1 MTFGRRKILSDE
13 TAVTSKNVIS
23 IVSAAL
29 ETHLENSSEIDW
41 LYNYYKGRQPILD
54 RQKTV
59 RPEICNKVVENRAN
73 EIVSFKAGYLCG
85 EPIQYIS
92 RGSTEKTTADVG
104 KLNDFMVL
112 CEKETLDAQLVE
124 WMYIC
129 GTGYRMVLP
138 NRSNIIGQI
147 IPTLLNRGTE
157 FSEDEA
163 PFRLFTLDPR
173 FCFVVYHSGLG
184 EPPLCAVKYIVR
196 QDGAVVFSVYSA
208 DRYFEFEAASLAGG
222 SLNGSTPKETKRVLG
237 YVPIIEYPLNNSR
250 QGAFEIVTDI
260 LDAINKVQSNR
271 LDGIEQFVQSL
282 IVLYNAE
289 ISDENAK
296 SLRETGLIKLK
307 NFGENKADIKEIAQQ
322 LDQQQ
327 TQTLIDYMYQSVLD
341 IVGMP
346 NRNGG
351 SSTSDTGQAVVYR
364 DGWSTAETR
373 AKQDEAM
380 FKLSEHMLLRIVL
393 RIMRDTVG
401 TSLKLSDVDV
411 KFTRRNYENIQSKAQ
426 VLVSMLN
433 CEKVH
438 PQLAFSHCGMFSDPE
453 SAYLLSKTYYDK
465 LSEGW
470 EPEIVDER
478 SVINAEDD
486 DDV

>member
-1 MTFGRRKILSDE
+1 
-13 TAVTSKNVIS
+13 
-23 IVSAAL
+23 
-29 ETHLENSSEIDW
+29 
-41 LYNYYKGRQPILD
+41 
-54 RQKTV
+54 
-59 RPEICNKVVENRAN
+59 
-73 EIVSFKAGYLCG
+73 
-85 EPIQYIS
+85 
-92 RGSTEKTTADVG
+92 
-104 KLNDFMVL
+104 
-112 CEKETLDAQLVE
+112 
-124 WMYIC
+124 
-129 GTGYRMVLP
+129 MVLP
-138 NRSNIIGQI
+138 NRNNIHRQI

-163 PFRLFTLDPR
+163 PFMLVTLDPR
-173 FCFVVYHSGLG
+173 FCFVVYHSGLS

-196 QDGAVVFSVYSA
+196 QDGTVVFSVYSA
-208 DRYFEFEAASLAGG
+208 DRYFEFEAESLTGG
-222 SLNGSTPKETKRVLG
+222 SLSGSNPKETKRVLG

-470 EPEIVDER
+470 EPETVDER